1 MKKCRFLQKNT
12 YNVQKEEKKD
22 EKKEKKKNNKTQV
35 RSTKVTPQ
43 LNPYCNKCLH
53 KPLQSFNSKRWK
65 KISKRKKL

>member
-1 MKKCRFLQKNT
+1 MFKKKKKKMKK
-12 YNVQKEEKKD
+12 
-22 EKKEKKKNNKTQV
+22 KKKKRITKQV